1 MSWNTVIGQERV
13 KNQITTILEQNR
25 LAHAYLFTG
34 PDGVG
39 KDASAIEL
47 AKIVNCEK
55 QKSVACDKCSSCLQV
70 ISLQHPNIHLIF
82 SLPAGKGETSEDS
95 PIEKLSNDDIHA
107 LQEQIELKSKNL
119 YYDIVVAKANS
130 IKVNSIRELRRKSS
144 MSTLTNGKKVF
155 IILDAENLR
164 EESANAMLKTLE
176 EPQANTL
183 IILTSSHSDQ
193 LKPTIISRCQL
204 VKFDYISEEE
214 IKSALIKNKEMKEV
228 EAESIARMANGSYA
242 RALELLESDFLE
254 MRKLAVDVLRT
265 MLYRSKEDLFK
276 LIEQITMQYER
287 HDVERLFG
295 LMQSW
300 LRDSMSLH
308 SGNER
313 IVNVDDEAAIKK
325 FSAVHSNV
333 QYGNVF
339 ESLEKSV
346 SLLNKNVYIPLVM
359 LNLTADLQ
367 QHILKPNLK
376 PRN

>member
-1 MSWNTVIGQERV
+1 MSWNSILGQERV
-13 KNQITTILEQNR
+13 KNQLTSILEQNR

-39 KDASAIEL
+39 KDATAIEL

-55 QKSVACDKCSSCLQV
+55 GKTEVCEKCSSCHQA
-70 ISLQHPNIHLIF
+70 SALQHPNIHLIF
-82 SLPAGKGETSEDS
+82 SLPVGKSETSEDS
-95 PIEKLSNDDIHA
+95 PIEKLSNDDI
-107 LQEQIELKSKNL
+107 LSIQEQLELKRQNL
-119 YYDIVVAKANS
+119 YYDISVAKANN
-130 IKVNSIRELRRKSS
+130 IKVNSIREMRRQSS
-144 MSTLTNGKKVF
+144 MSTLTRGKKVF

-176 EPQANTL
+176 EPQSNTL

-193 LKPTIISRCQL
+193 LKATIVSRCQL
-204 VKFDYISEEE
+204 VKFDYLSEDE

-228 EAESIARMANGSYA
+228 EAESVARMANGSYA
-242 RALELLESDFLE
+242 RALELLEGDFLE
-254 MRKLAVDVLRT
+254 MRKLAVDILRS

-276 LIEQITMQYER
+276 LFEQIVTQYER
-287 HDVERLFG
+287 ADIERLLG

-308 SGNER
+308 NGNER

-333 QYGNVF
+333 QYRDVF

-346 SLLNKNVYIPLVM
+346 SLLNKNAYIPLVM

-367 QHILKPNLK
+367 QHILKPNLQS
-376 PRN
+376 RN

>member
-1 MSWNTVIGQERV
+1 MSWKSIIGQERV
-13 KNQITTILEQNR
+13 KNQLTTILEQNR

-39 KDASAIEL
+39 KDATAIEL

-55 QKSVACDKCSSCLQV
+55 QKAKACDKCSSCLQV
-70 ISLQHPNIHLIF
+70 ISLQHPNLHLIF
-82 SLPAGKGETSEDS
+82 SLPVGKGETSEDS
-95 PIEKLSNDDIHA
+95 PIEKLSNDDIQA
-107 LQEQIELKSKNL
+107 IQEQIELKSKNL
-119 YYDIVVAKANS
+119 YYDIVVAKANN
-130 IKVNSIRELRRKSS
+130 IKVNSIREMRRQSS

-176 EPQANTL
+176 EPQSNTL

-193 LKPTIISRCQL
+193 LKATIVSRCQL
-204 VKFDYISEEE
+204 VKFDYLSEDE
-214 IKSALIKNKEMKEV
+214 IKSALVENKEMKEV
-228 EAESIARMANGSYA
+228 EAESVARMANGSYA

-254 MRKLAVDVLRT
+254 MRKLAVDILRT

-276 LIEQITMQYER
+276 LIEQITSQYER
-287 HDVERLFG
+287 SDVERLFG

-300 LRDSMSLH
+300 LRDSMSLQ

-333 QYGNVF
+333 QYGKVF